1 MKKEWENIVEKV
13 EKDVDKYPQ
22 ISYIQD
28 MKDKNQ
34 YCYTQC
40 QVGCNKQTKHK
51 FMFTED
57 KTKITLACCECVLKR
72 ERRHEH
78 IFFRQRS

>member
-1 MKKEWENIVEKV
+1 
-13 EKDVDKYPQ
+13 
-22 ISYIQD
+22 

-51 FMFTED
+51 FMFTGD

-72 ERRHEH
+72 ERSHEK
-78 IFFRQRS
+78 SNNNK